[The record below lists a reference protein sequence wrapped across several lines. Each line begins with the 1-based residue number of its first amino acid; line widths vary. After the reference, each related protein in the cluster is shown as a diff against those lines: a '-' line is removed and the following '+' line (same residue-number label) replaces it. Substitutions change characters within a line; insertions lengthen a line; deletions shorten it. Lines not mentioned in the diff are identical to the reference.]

1 MNLFLWI
8 GAGVGLFLV
17 GMKSTG
23 EHLTALLGAKMEKWI
38 GRATRTPPGGILSG
52 AAFTALIQSSDATN
66 CLVIELLDGG
76 RLTLERAA
84 ALMMGASI
92 GTTMTG
98 QLIAFELTDWGP
110 LLLLPG
116 ACLRIAGG
124 RRKALRHAGGAMAG
138 LGMLFLGMELVE
150 TGCAPLGSVE
160 WVRGLF
166 CGLESPGWALVLSA
180 VLTAGLQSSSAF
192 VGLMQTFAAAGVLP
206 LTAAPSLVLGSAI
219 GTCATELLIC
229 AGARAEGRRAALFYL
244 LLNCFGAAGVLTLV
258 RVVPVNEWIR
268 ELSGGQPSRYLAN
281 LNTGL
286 KGLEILLLAP
296 VMEPLVRLTRRIVP
310 ENGIKRR
317 AERV

>member
-8 GAGVGLFLV
+8 GAGVGLFLM

-23 EHLTALLGAKMEKWI
+23 EHLTALLGARLEKWI
-38 GRATRTPPGGILSG
+38 GRATRTPLGGILSG

-84 ALMMGASI
+84 AVMMGANI

-98 QLIAFELTDWGP
+98 QLVALELTDWGP

-124 RRKALRHAGGAMAG
+124 KQNALRHVGGAMAG

-150 TGCAPLGSVE
+150 TGCAPLSGVE

-166 CGLESPGWALVLSA
+166 CGLESPGWALILSA
-180 VLTAGLQSSSAF
+180 ALTAGLQSSSAF
-192 VGLMQTFAAAGVLP
+192 VGLMQTFASAGVLP
-206 LTAAPSLVLGSAI
+206 LTAAPSLVMGSAI
-219 GTCATELLIC
+219 GTCATELLIS
-229 AGARAEGRRAALFYL
+229 AGARDEGRRAALFHL
-244 LLNCFGAAGVLTLV
+244 LVNCFGAAAVLTLGCA
-258 RVVPVNEWIR
+258 VPVDEWIR
-268 ELSGGQPSRYLAN
+268 GLSGGQPSRYLAN

-286 KGLEILLLAP
+286 KSLEILLLAP
-296 VMEPLVRLTRRIVP
+296 VMEPLVRLTRRILP
-310 ENGIKRR
+310 ERGIKSQE
-317 AERV
+317 ERV